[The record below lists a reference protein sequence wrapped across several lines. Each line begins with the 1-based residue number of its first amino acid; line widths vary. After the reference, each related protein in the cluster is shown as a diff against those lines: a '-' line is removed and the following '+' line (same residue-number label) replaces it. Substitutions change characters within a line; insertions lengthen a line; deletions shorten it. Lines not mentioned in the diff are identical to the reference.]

1 MCTSFQSSYH
11 NVNTY
16 TQYPHF
22 NTIMIIPSE
31 ILTTICGKFQI
42 VEILDGNIMDKD
54 SLLWLCTIKYKYNYQ
69 LYTNHNNKVVC

>member
-31 ILTTICGKFQI
+31 ILTTICSKFQI
-42 VEILDGNIMDKD
+42 VEILDGNIMDEGRF
-54 SLLWLCTIKYKYNYQ
+54 SPLIVHHQTQI
-69 LYTNHNNKVVC
+69 